1 MENVLKDAIK
11 FYGTETQL
19 NVAIEELSEL
29 IKELCKAKRGIPHQ
43 DHIAEE
49 MADVKIIL
57 EELMIIFNNKHR
69 VSNWY
74 NAKLRRLSDRMKKE
88 KGYETW

>member
-1 MENVLKDAIK
+1 MKDVLKEAINH
-11 FYGTETQL
+11 YGADNQL
-19 NVAIEELSEL
+19 NVCIEELSEL

>member
-1 MENVLKDAIK
+1 MSDVLKDAIK

-29 IKELCKAKRGIPHQ
+29 IKELCKHKRGEGNKM
-43 DHIAEE
+43 HIAEE

-57 EELMIIFNNKHR
+57 EELEIIFNNKHR
-69 VSNWY
+69 V
-74 NAKLRRLSDRMKKE
+74 
-88 KGYETW
+88 ETWYGDKKKRLERNIAIERALS